1 MNVDFPGLGTLV
13 NVGTI
18 VVGSLLGMAVGHR
31 LPQRTHAVVT
41 DILGLV
47 TLLVAALSA
56 MAVTDA
62 AFVAAT
68 GSGAPV
74 LIVLGSLLIGGIAG
88 SLLRIEARLEGLA
101 GVIQGWLARRS
112 GGTRAA
118 RRSVLI
124 DATETGQDHAA
135 RERFIEGWLTAS
147 LLFCVGPLAIL
158 GSLSDGLGRG
168 IDELLLK
175 SVLDGFAALAFA
187 SSFGVGVLLSAVSV
201 GVVQGLVTL
210 AGVLLGSVLPDA
222 HIAAL
227 TATGGLMLVGIGLRL
242 LNIKQIPVGD
252 LLPALVVSPLLTQL
266 VIVLR

>member
-1 MNVDFPGLGTLV
+1 MNVDLPGLGTLV
-13 NVGTI
+13 NVGTV

-56 MAVTDA
+56 MSVTDA

-74 LIVLGSLLIGGIAG
+74 LIVLGSLLIGGILG
-88 SLLRIEARLEGLA
+88 SLLRIEDRLEGLA
-101 GVIQGWLARRS
+101 GVIQAWFARR
-112 GGTRAA
+112 GGGRPAKTATP
-118 RRSVLI
+118 
-124 DATETGQDHAA
+124 DADA
-135 RERFIEGWLTAS
+135 RERFVEGWLTAS
-147 LLFCVGPLAIL
+147 LLFCVGPLTIL

-168 IDELLLK
+168 IDQLLLK

-201 GVVQGLVTL
+201 GVVQGLLTV

-227 TATGGLMLVGIGLRL
+227 TAAGGLMLVGIALRL
-242 LNIKQIPVGD
+242 LRIKQVAVGD
-252 LLPALVVSPLLTQL
+252 LLPALVVAPLLTQL
-266 VIVLR
+266 VVVLR